1 MKEND
6 VVYLPMFKG
15 YVDSNGKM
23 RSLADKRPESN
34 TTGTQEIDY
43 CKANG
48 AGWQL
53 DDWSNTAMVEDLLM
67 LLGKTTD
74 VQKKY
79 GRGHDSGGSSA
90 SSFLTTGTLKNKGEF
105 WGANSSDG
113 SKAIKFFW
121 LENYYA
127 DRWDRKQG
135 MITNGSTHICV
146 KMYPPYDVNGTG
158 YIDTGI
164 VPSGSSGS
172 YIKTTDVSEYGNLPK
187 TLNGSSDKYQPDGCW
202 YSSGCFLLFG
212 GFCGGGLVCGCA
224 FDLDFGVGAANW
236 GLGGSPSFKKAS

>member
-6 VVYLPMFKG
+6 VVYLPMFEG
-15 YVDSNGKM
+15 SLINGKM
-23 RSLADKRPESN
+23 RSLADKAPTGS
-34 TTGTQEIDY
+34 TSGTQEIDY

-79 GRGHDSGGSSA
+79 GRGHDTGTSSL
-90 SSFLTTGTLKNKGEF
+90 LTTGTLKNKGEF

-113 SKAIKFFW
+113 SKAVKFFW

-127 DRWDRKQG
+127 DRLDRKQG
-135 MITNGSTHICV
+135 MVTNGSTHICV

-164 VPSGSSGS
+164 VPSGSYGS

-202 YSSGCFLLFG
+202 YFSGCFLFFG
-212 GFCGGGLVCGCA
+212 GSCYDGLACGCA
-224 FDLDFGVGAANW
+224 FHLCFGVGAADW
-236 GLGGSPSFKKAS
+236 SRGGSLSFKKTS

>member
-6 VVYLPMFKG
+6 VVYLPMFEG
-15 YVDSNGKM
+15 TVINGKM
-23 RSLADKRPESN
+23 RSLADKAPTGGTS
-34 TTGTQEIDY
+34 GTQEIDY

-67 LLGKTTD
+67 MLGKTTD

-79 GRGHDSGGSSA
+79 GRGHDTNTSSL
-90 SSFLTTGTLKNKGEF
+90 LTTGTLKSKGEF
-105 WGANSSDG
+105 WGANLSDG
-113 SKAIKFFW
+113 LKAVKFFW

-135 MITNGSTHICV
+135 MVTNGSAHICV

-164 VPSGSSGS
+164 VPSGGSGS

-187 TLNGSSDKYQPDGCW
+187 TLNGSSDKYQPNGCW

-212 GFCGGGLVCGCA
+212 GSCLVGLFCGCA
-224 FDLDFGVGAANW
+224 FDLIVGFGDAGWDA
-236 GLGGSPSFKKAS
+236 GCSPSFKKKS